1 MYAALLLVYVPQDK
15 ARATAAE
22 VPKGQDPDSE
32 LVTNSYKFGGK
43 SPSQGAWRGTA
54 TSLELADELSE
65 EQRLSDPIRA
75 DAPPARLPDVIVF
88 RASPQWQ
95 MPSHSTSV
103 TRRTPVSC
111 CRTPPATTPIAC
123 PIGAPESPQCG
134 YCISPVGL
142 RVPLRPCDTE
152 SI

>member
-1 MYAALLLVYVPQDK
+1 MQLCSWCTCRRQDLGYCCRSPQG
-15 ARATAAE
+15 AGSRFRTC
-22 VPKGQDPDSE
+22 
-32 LVTNSYKFGGK
+32 NKFLQVRRE

-75 DAPPARLPDVIVF
+75 DAPPALLPRRDRIPRKSAVANVIAFDLGNPENSRLLLQDPARNDPNRLPN
-88 RASPQWQ
+88 R
-95 MPSHSTSV
+95 
-103 TRRTPVSC
+103 
-111 CRTPPATTPIAC
+111 
-123 PIGAPESPQCG
+123 APESPQCG